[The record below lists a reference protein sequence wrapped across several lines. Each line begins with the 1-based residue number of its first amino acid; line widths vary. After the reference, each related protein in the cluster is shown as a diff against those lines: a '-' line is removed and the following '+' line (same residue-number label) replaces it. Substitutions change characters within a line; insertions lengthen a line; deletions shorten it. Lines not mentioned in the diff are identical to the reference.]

1 LLNVGTAGALRGRV
15 TPPRRILPG
24 TPTFVT
30 RRCSERR
37 FFLRPSSGTNEIFLY
52 VLALAAQRY
61 RVLVHALCVL
71 SNHAHLVVTD
81 VEGRLPAFMQYLDS
95 LVARAVNASLGR
107 FESFWAAAGSY
118 SAIEPLDPSD
128 VLAKI
133 AYVLANPVAA
143 GLVKRGAEWPGL
155 WSAPEQIGTTTL
167 TVRKPKG
174 FFDPKGYLPE
184 SVDLELTVPPCFAS
198 AEVFRAQLAAA
209 VRDLEEKHQRELA
222 SRGRRFLGTA
232 RVLAQ
237 SPFARPAP
245 GEPRFALS
253 PRIAARDKWKR
264 IEGLFRMKRF
274 EEQYRESR
282 ARWCSGMRAVVF
294 PAGTY
299 LMRIMYGV
307 QCAGAA

>member
-1 LLNVGTAGALRGRV
+1 
-15 TPPRRILPG
+15 LPG
-24 TPTFVT
+24 TIAFVT

-37 FFLRPSSGTNEIFLY
+37 FFLRPSRSTNEIFLY

-61 RVLVHALCVL
+61 TVLVHAFCVL
-71 SNHAHLVVTD
+71 SNHVHLVVTD

-107 FESFWAAAGSY
+107 FEGFWASDGSY
-118 SAIEPLDPSD
+118 SAVEPLDPSD

-143 GLVKRGAEWPGL
+143 GLVKRGADWPGL
-155 WSAPEQIGTTTL
+155 WTAPEQIGTTKL
-167 TVRKPKG
+167 TAHKPKG

-184 SVDLELTVPPCFAS
+184 TVELELTVPPGFAS
-198 AEVFRAQLAAA
+198 PDEFRSQLAAA
-209 VRDLEEKHQRELA
+209 VDALEEKHRQELA
-222 SRGRRFLGTA
+222 SRGRRFLGAA
-232 RVLAQ
+232 RVLVQ

-245 GEPRFALS
+245 GEPRFGLK
-253 PRIAARDKWKR
+253 PRVAAHDKWR
-264 IEGLFRMKRF
+264 RVEALFRIKGF
-274 EEQYRESR
+274 EKQYRDSR
-282 ARWCSGMRAVVF
+282 ASWCSGIHDVVF

-307 QCAGAA
+307 QCAGAP